1 MSSSLRDFHRR
12 YLLPWAGW
20 YGVGFLALTATQALS
35 VAIPMQVAAGL
46 DALDDADQ
54 VRHQAAAIAAMALAV
69 IALRTLSRVAFFT
82 PGRKIEAALKAD
94 VFHAAL
100 RQTEPFHAAYSS
112 ADLLARANHDV
123 NHLRAYAGFGTLTV
137 ANAVVALTF
146 VGERMTHI
154 DPWLGGLMLLPSALA
169 AGWVQRSVRQLFTL
183 IQQMS
188 EQASALSRDTL
199 AALRGLP
206 TLRGL
211 VAEEVALR
219 RLRAQNQAMVET
231 SLARARIRAVL
242 APTLSLSATAN
253 LGLLLAVGGPAVV
266 EGRLSLGELVALG
279 SLAQMLVGP
288 LRMSTFLLSILQ
300 QGAVS
305 WGRVAAILDA
315 PVARTDLPDPRPAP
329 TTAPELA
336 FERVTVWRGGAR
348 PALDD
353 VTLRVPAGAS
363 VGIFGAMGSGK
374 STLLQVL
381 ARTLQATE
389 GEVLVDGVRLD
400 QIDLQAWRA
409 STTFVPQRPT
419 LFSEPLHDALT
430 GGDDGV
436 LEDAIALGCLAVD
449 LAQLPDGARTK
460 IGESGVR
467 LSGGQRQRVALARGL
482 VRPHVVC
489 LLDDPLSAVDHDTET
504 QLLARLET
512 QRAQRSRTLVIAA
525 HRVRALRHLDHVVV
539 LDGGRVIDQGPPEA
553 LLRRPGPFADAAA
566 AQGEAACP

>member
-1 MSSSLRDFHRR
+1 M
-12 YLLPWAGW
+12 
-20 YGVGFLALTATQALS
+20 VGLLALIGTQALS
-35 VAIPMQVAAGL
+35 VAIPLEVAAGL
-46 DALDDADQ
+46 DALSDAEA
-54 VRHQAAAIAAMALAV
+54 VQAHARAIAGMAITV

-82 PGRKIEAALKAD
+82 PGRRVEAALKAD

-100 RQTEPFHAAYSS
+100 QQTEPFHASYAS

-169 AGWVQRSVRQLFTL
+169 AGWVQRSVRHLFVL

-188 EQASALSRDTL
+188 EQASALARDTL
-199 AALRGLP
+199 DALRSLP

-219 RLRAQNQAMVET
+219 RLRAQNEAMVET

-253 LGLLLAVGGPAVV
+253 LGLLLAIGGPAVV
-266 EGRLSLGELVALG
+266 EGRLTLGELVALG

-300 QGAVS
+300 QGSVS
-305 WGRVAAILDA
+305 WTRVAAILDA
-315 PVARTDLPDPRPAP
+315 PVVRTDLPDPQPPPCR
-329 TTAPELA
+329 APEIR
-336 FERVTVWRGGAR
+336 FEHVTVRRGAVR

-353 VTLRVPAGAS
+353 VTLCVPAGS
-363 VGIFGAMGSGK
+363 SLGIFGTMGSGK
-374 STLLQVL
+374 STLLSLL
-381 ARTLQATE
+381 ARTLLPTE
-389 GEVLVDGVRLD
+389 GTVLIDGVPLGR
-400 QIDLQAWRA
+400 IDLPGWRQA
-409 STTFVPQRPT
+409 TTFVPQRPT
-419 LFSEPLHDALT
+419 LFSEPLHEALT
-430 GGDDGV
+430 GGDPQALDA
-436 LEDAIALGCLAVD
+436 AIALGCLDVD
-449 LAQLPDGARTK
+449 LGQMPEGASTK

-489 LLDDPLSAVDHDTET
+489 LLDDPLSAVDHETET
-504 QLLARLET
+504 RLLQRLEGH
-512 QRAQRSRTLVIAA
+512 RAQRSRTLLLAA
-525 HRVRALRHLDHVVV
+525 HRVRALRHLDHIVV
-539 LDGGRVIDQGPPEA
+539 LDGGRIVDEGSPAE
-553 LLRRPGPFADAAA
+553 LLARPGPFADAAA
-566 AQGEAACP
+566 AQGEVGWT